1 MFGKLTKVAM
11 IVGGIII
18 VCLIIWAIFPVFQTM
33 IGVAS
38 ADPSAGNY
46 IGYEEAL
53 GAAPLWL
60 YGLPVVLGI
69 ILIVLVLRAPE
80 ER

>member
-1 MFGKLTKVAM
+1 MFGKLARVAM
-11 IVGGIII
+11 IVGGVVI
-18 VCLIIWAIFPVFQTM
+18 VCLIIWGMFPVIQDL
-33 IGVAS
+33 IGVAA

-60 YGLPVVLGI
+60 YGLPVVIGI
-69 ILIVLVLRAPE
+69 IWIVIVLRAPE
-80 ER
+80 PR